1 MYVWTALALGS
12 FCDYDIFEPG
22 DAAGKRRRALV
33 EDTRL
38 WTDGVIPYSFTAEVD
53 RGLRDRVTEAM
64 CELEGIA
71 NINFVAAR
79 GRPAVAERLII
90 STRHSEKPAGCW
102 ATVGRYSP
110 AKMNLGWCRDR
121 RHILHELLHVGG
133 MWHEQSRQDS
143 REFLIM
149 QRSDINDCLVRGTNS
164 RGMKYDFRSIMH
176 YPLSSLEATITARGR
191 RRLKE
196 QKTQEARVGYYSELS
211 PLDADNLQA
220 LYGRSTNERTRDAEN
235 SNVVAGLIAGGVAVA
250 VLGMF
255 IALR

>member
-12 FCDYDIFEPG
+12 FCDYDIFEPSPRG
-22 DAAGKRRRALV
+22 RGRQRRALV

-38 WTDGVIPYSFTAEVD
+38 WADGVIPYSFTAEVD
-53 RGLRDRVTEAM
+53 GGLRDRVREAM
-64 CELEGIA
+64 RELEGVADIH
-71 NINFVAAR
+71 FVAPLR
-79 GRPAVAERLII
+79 GRGNRLVI
-90 STRHSEKPAGCW
+90 STQHPEKPTGCW

-110 AKMNLGWCRDR
+110 GKMNLGWCRDR
-121 RHILHELLHVGG
+121 RHILHELLHVAG

-143 REFLIM
+143 DQFITMSRT
-149 QRSDINDCLVRGTNS
+149 DINDCVVRGTNS

-176 YPLSSLEATITARGR
+176 YPISSLEAKITARGR
-191 RRLKE
+191 QRLKE

-250 VLGMF
+250 VLGLF